1 MILPKLGEDLKTIVN
16 TIKAQQRYQTPLQNY
31 IIDTLV
37 IEIDNQDYRDNLLAP
52 LYQYF
57 GNNLIENIKS
67 N

>member
-16 TIKAQQRYQTPLQNY
+16 TIKAQQRYQKPLQNY